1 MAFRDIS
8 LSIKSNLR
16 AAGSSLQDPRTYTQ
30 YIRYALLG
38 IAFVALGILAF
49 VGHGWYVAS
58 RERAAEKDLS
68 AYVAQYYGALNS
80 AEVQWGQVASLFE
93 VGYLQHT
100 SSLLA
105 PYFLAYQADA
115 LLQEG
120 NTQKALEVMQ
130 QMLDKLPESSPFY
143 ALFRMKYNLIILDQP
158 EHPEHQAALIAL
170 HEIGSDKTNA
180 IFEAALFYLGRYHFV
195 HNNVQEAKEI
205 WQELRA
211 TAVDENPS
219 AFVQEAEEYLELVG

>member
-8 LSIKSNLR
+8 LSVKSTLKS
-16 AAGSSLQDPRTYTQ
+16 ASDSLQDPKKYTQ
-30 YIRYALLG
+30 YIRYALFTV
-38 IAFVALGILAF
+38 AFAIVGGLAF
-49 VGHGWYVAS
+49 MGHGWYVAS

-68 AYVAQYYGALNS
+68 AYVSQYYSALNS
-80 AEVQWGQVASLFE
+80 PEAQWSQVASLFE
-93 VGYLQHT
+93 VGYVQHA

-115 LLQEG
+115 LLQQG
-120 NTQKALEVMQ
+120 AVDQALGVMQ
-130 QMLDKLPESSPFY
+130 QMLKKLPESSPFY
-143 ALFRMKYNLIILDQP
+143 PLFRMKYNLVILDQP
-158 EHPEHQAALIAL
+158 EHPEQQAALASL
-170 HEIGSDKTNA
+170 YEIGSDTSNA

-195 HNNVQEAKEI
+195 HNNVQEAKEV
-205 WQELRA
+205 WQQLRA

>member
-8 LSIKSNLR
+8 LSVKNFLR
-16 AAGSSLQDPRTYTQ
+16 SVSSCLQDPKKYTQ
-30 YIRYALLG
+30 YIRYALFG
-38 IAFVALGILAF
+38 IAFAVLGGFAF

-68 AYVAQYYGALNS
+68 AYVSQYYNAFNNPE
-80 AEVQWGQVASLFE
+80 AAWGQVASLFE
-93 VGYLQHT
+93 VGYMQHS

-115 LLQEG
+115 LLQHG
-120 NTQKALEVMQ
+120 NVDQAIEVMQ
-130 QMLDKLPESSPFY
+130 QVLKKLPESSPFY

-158 EHPEHQAALIAL
+158 EHPETQAALIAL
-170 HEIGSDKTNA
+170 HEIGSDKTNT

-195 HNNVQEAKEI
+195 HNNVQEAKEV